1 MRIFTASLATET
13 NTFSPVPTDR
23 ASFEMAFY
31 AAPGEHPATPTL
43 CSSPMVAL
51 RRRAAAEGLT
61 LIEGTATWAEPGG
74 LVQRQTLRLC
84 ATRSLASSAP
94 PCRSMP

>member
-23 ASFEMAFY
+23 ASFEAAFY
-31 AAPGEHPATPTL
+31 AGPGQHPATPTL
-43 CSSPMVAL
+43 CSSPIVAL
-51 RRRAAAEGLT
+51 RKRAHEGFT

-74 LVQRQTLRLC
+74 DGYGEGELPRH
-84 ATRSLASSAP
+84 AD
-94 PCRSMP
+94 